1 MDNDEFVRAIVEV
14 LASHCDS
21 LDAKIF
27 KLGYGWWRN
36 RRQLATI
43 TGAGN
48 SELFRIATIAI
59 AQIIARNEAPC
70 LGCICEIRLMESVV
84 KKSVEFNRIHDMHRE
99 R

>member
-27 KLGYGWWRN
+27 QLGYGWWRN

-43 TGAGN
+43 TGAEN
-48 SELFRIATIAI
+48 
-59 AQIIARNEAPC
+59 
-70 LGCICEIRLMESVV
+70 
-84 KKSVEFNRIHDMHRE
+84 
-99 R
+99 